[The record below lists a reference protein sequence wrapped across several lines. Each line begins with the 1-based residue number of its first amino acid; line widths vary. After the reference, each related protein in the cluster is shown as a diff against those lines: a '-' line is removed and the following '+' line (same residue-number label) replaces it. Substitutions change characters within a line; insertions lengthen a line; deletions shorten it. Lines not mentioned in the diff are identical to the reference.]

1 MGLEHNG
8 CPISSSR
15 RDESLTDAFEMLERL
30 EILQEVLL
38 RVDSGMSLL
47 QMDDSEGAW
56 LLFATWLVIESP
68 QTVSKSPLEKFGI
81 PQLKQVK
88 VSSEHVNGR

>member
-8 CPISSSR
+8 CLSSTSR

-56 LLFATWLVIESP
+56 LLFATWLVIESSK
-68 QTVSKSPLEKFGI
+68 TVSKSPLEKFGI

-88 VSSEHVNGR
+88 VSSERVYGR

>member
-1 MGLEHNG
+1 MGPEDNG
-8 CPISSSR
+8 CLSSSLR

-47 QMDDSEGAW
+47 QMDDSEGPW

-68 QTVSKSPLEKFGI
+68 KTVSKSPLEKFGI

-88 VSSEHVNGR
+88 VSSERVYGR